1 MKFRLLIILALLLVA
16 AVAALVWH
24 SRPLPVLTVT
34 TWSGAYGRAQA
45 SAMMRPYAA
54 AKSVDVRI
62 AQWDGELA
70 DLKKG
75 DVVDMELPQAVDAC
89 QRGLL
94 EKINTAAL
102 PPGSDGRPAKS
113 DFLPGAIGPCWVGS
127 LVYSQLILF
136 RADAHKA
143 PAGPADF
150 FDLKKFPGGR
160 GLRQGAKFN
169 LELALLADG
178 VPARDIYATL
188 STDDGLARAFARLDA
203 IKRRIVWW
211 SIAGEPLPLLDSGR
225 AVMSTALNGDL
236 YDPKRKTQ
244 PGVLREHQLYEMD
257 VFGIPRTSTR
267 QKVAMDFIAYATT
280 STALANVA
288 GWVPYSPA
296 RRSALPLVGKN
307 PDTGEAMQAFMP
319 LRPQDLNTAFAVD
332 DNWWLA
338 HGAEMNARWQAWLER
353 K

>member
-1 MKFRLLIILALLLVA
+1 VKPRLLIVLALLLVA

-24 SRPLPVLTVT
+24 SRALPVLTVT

-45 SAMMRPYAA
+45 GAMMRPYAA

-94 EKINTAAL
+94 EKIDAASL
-102 PPGSDGRPAKS
+102 PPGSDGKPAKS

-127 LVYSQLILF
+127 VVYSQLILF
-136 RADAHKA
+136 RADARKA
-143 PAGPADF
+143 PVGPADF
-150 FDLKKFPGGR
+150 FDLKNFPGGR
-160 GLRQGAKFN
+160 GLRQGAKYN

-178 VPARDIYATL
+178 VPTANIYKTL
-188 STDDGLARAFARLDA
+188 STDDGLARAFARLDT

-211 SIAGEPLPLLDSGR
+211 SAAGEPVPLLDSGR
-225 AVMSTALNGDL
+225 VVMTTALNGDL

-244 PGVLREHQLYEMD
+244 PGVLRGPQLYEMD
-257 VFGIPRTSTR
+257 VFGIPKTSTR
-267 QKVAMDFIAYATT
+267 KKAAMDFIAYAT
-280 STALANVA
+280 SSAALANVA
-288 GWVPYSPA
+288 NWVPYSPA

-307 PDTGEAMQAFMP
+307 PDTGETMQPTMP
-319 LRPQDLNTAFAVD
+319 LRPQDLGTAFAVD
-332 DNWWLA
+332 DGWWLA
-338 HGAEMNARWQAWLER
+338 HSAEMNARWQAWLEH

>member
-1 MKFRLLIILALLLVA
+1 MKIRLLIVLAFLLVA

-62 AQWDGELA
+62 AQWDGELT

-89 QRGLL
+89 RRGLL
-94 EKINTAAL
+94 EKIDAAGL
-102 PPGSDGRPAKS
+102 PPGSDGSPAKS

-127 LVYSQLILF
+127 VVYSQLILF
-136 RADAHKA
+136 RTDARKA

-160 GLRQGAKFN
+160 GLRQGAKCN

-178 VPARDIYATL
+178 VPARDVYKTL
-188 STDDGLARAFARLDA
+188 ATDDGLVRAFARLDT

-211 SIAGEPLPLLDSGR
+211 SAAGEPIQLLADGR
-225 AVMSTALNGDL
+225 AAMSTALNGDL
-236 YDPKRKTQ
+236 YNPKRKTQ
-244 PGVLREHQLYEMD
+244 PGVLRDYQLYEMD
-257 VFGIPRTSTR
+257 VFAIPRTSTR
-267 QKVAMDFIAYATT
+267 KDIALDFVRYATT
-280 STALANVA
+280 SAALAKVA
-288 GWVPYSPA
+288 SWVPYSPA
-296 RRSALPLVGKN
+296 RRSAMPLVGKN
-307 PDTGEAMQAFMP
+307 PDTGEAMQPTMP
-319 LRPQDLNTAFAVD
+319 LRPQDLATAFAID
-332 DNWWLA
+332 DAWWLA
-338 HGAEMNARWQAWLER
+338 HGAEINARWQAWLER

>member
-1 MKFRLLIILALLLVA
+1 MKPRLLIVLALLLVA

-24 SRPLPVLTVT
+24 SRALPVLTVT

-75 DVVDMELPQAVDAC
+75 DVVDLELPQAVEAC

-94 EKINTAAL
+94 EKIDAASL
-102 PPGSDGRPAKS
+102 PPGSDGKSAKS
-113 DFLPGAIGPCWVGS
+113 DFLPGAVGPCWVGS
-127 LVYSQLILF
+127 VVYSQLILF
-136 RADAHKA
+136 RTDARKA

-160 GLRQGAKFN
+160 GLRQGAKYN

-178 VPARDIYATL
+178 VPARDVYKTL
-188 STDDGLARAFARLDA
+188 STEDGVARALAKLDT
-203 IKRRIVWW
+203 IKHRIVWW
-211 SIAGEPLPLLDSGR
+211 SAAGEPIQLLESGR
-225 AVMSTALNGDL
+225 VMMSTALNGDL

-244 PGVLREHQLYEMD
+244 PGILRDAQLYEMD
-257 VFGIPRTSTR
+257 VFGIPKTSTR
-267 QKVAMDFIAYATT
+267 KKAAMDFIAYAT
-280 STALANVA
+280 
-288 GWVPYSPA
+288 
-296 RRSALPLVGKN
+296 
-307 PDTGEAMQAFMP
+307 
-319 LRPQDLNTAFAVD
+319 
-332 DNWWLA
+332 
-338 HGAEMNARWQAWLER
+338 
-353 K
+353 

>member
-1 MKFRLLIILALLLVA
+1 MKFRLLIALALLLVA

-89 QRGLL
+89 RRGLL
-94 EKINTAAL
+94 EKIDPAAL
-102 PPGSDGRPAKS
+102 PPGSDGKSAKD

-127 LVYSQLILF
+127 VAYSQLILF
-136 RADAHKA
+136 RADARRV
-143 PAGPADF
+143 PVGPADF
-150 FDLKKFPGGR
+150 FDLKNFPGRR
-160 GLRQGAKFN
+160 GLRQGPKFN

-178 VPARDIYATL
+178 VPAHDVYTTL
-188 STDDGLARAFARLDA
+188 ATDDGLARAFARLDA

-211 SIAGEPLPLLDSGR
+211 SASGEPMQMLDSGR
-225 AVMSTALNGDL
+225 VVMATALNGDL
-236 YDPKRKTQ
+236 YNPRRKTQ
-244 PGVLREHQLYEMD
+244 PGVLRDYQLYEMD
-257 VFGIPRTSTR
+257 VFAIPKTSTR
-267 QKVAMDFIAYATT
+267 KDAAMNFIAYATA
-280 STALANVA
+280 SRPLAKVA
-288 GWVPYSPA
+288 SWVPYSPA
-296 RRSALPLVGKN
+296 RRSALPLVGRN

-319 LRPQDLNTAFAVD
+319 LRPQDLGTAFAID
-332 DNWWLA
+332 DAWWLA
-338 HGAEMNARWQAWLER
+338 HGAQIDARWQAWLEH

>member
-1 MKFRLLIILALLLVA
+1 VKFRLLIALALLLVA

-45 SAMMRPYAA
+45 IAMMRPYAA

-89 QRGLL
+89 RRGLL
-94 EKINTAAL
+94 EKINSAGL
-102 PPGSDGRPAKS
+102 PPGSDGKPAKD

-127 LVYSQLILF
+127 VVYSQLILF
-136 RADAHKA
+136 RADARKA
-143 PAGPADF
+143 PTGPADF
-150 FDLKKFPGGR
+150 FDLKKFPGRR
-160 GLRQGAKFN
+160 GLRQGPKFN

-178 VPARDIYATL
+178 VPARDIYKTL
-188 STDDGLARAFARLDA
+188 STDDGLARAFARLDT
-203 IKRRIVWW
+203 IRRRIVWW
-211 SIAGEPLPLLDSGR
+211 SAAGEPAQLLASR
-225 AVMSTALNGDL
+225 VVMSTALNGDV
-236 YDPKRKTQ
+236 YDPKRKPQ
-244 PGVLREHQLYEMD
+244 PGVVRDYQLYEMD
-257 VFGIPRTSTR
+257 VFAIPRTSTR
-267 QKVAMDFIAYATT
+267 KDVAMNFIAYATA
-280 STALANVA
+280 SRPLAKVA
-288 GWVPYSPA
+288 SWVPYSPA

-319 LRPQDLNTAFAVD
+319 LRPQDLGTAFAID
-332 DNWWLA
+332 DAWWLA
-338 HGAEMNARWQAWLER
+338 HGAEISARWQAWLEQT
-353 K
+353 

>member
-1 MKFRLLIILALLLVA
+1 M
-16 AVAALVWH
+16 
-24 SRPLPVLTVT
+24 LTVT
-34 TWSGAYGRAQA
+34 TWPGAYGRAQA

-62 AQWDGELA
+62 AQWDGDLA

-75 DVVDMELPQAVDAC
+75 DVADMELPQAVDAC

-94 EKINTAAL
+94 EKIDTGNL
-102 PPGSDGRPAKS
+102 PPGSDGKPAKS

-127 LVYSQLILF
+127 VVYSQLILF
-136 RADAHKA
+136 RADARKA

-160 GLRQGAKFN
+160 GLRQGAKYN

-178 VPARDIYATL
+178 VPARDVYATL
-188 STDDGLARAFARLDA
+188 STEDGVARALARLDA
-203 IKRRIVWW
+203 IKHRIVWW
-211 SIAGEPLPLLDSGR
+211 SAAGEPVQLLDNGR
-225 AVMSTALNGDL
+225 AVMTTALNGDL
-236 YDPKRKTQ
+236 YSPGRKTQ
-244 PGVLREHQLYEMD
+244 PGVLRDHQLYEMD
-257 VFGIPRTSTR
+257 VFAIPRTSAGKKR
-267 QKVAMDFIAYATT
+267 AMDFIAYATT
-280 STALANVA
+280 STALAKVA
-288 GWVPYSPA
+288 SWVPYSPA

-319 LRPQDLNTAFAVD
+319 LRPQDMDTAFAVD
-332 DNWWLA
+332 DAWWLA
-338 HGAEMNARWQAWLER
+338 HGAAMNARWQAWLEQ

>member
-1 MKFRLLIILALLLVA
+1 VKFRLLIALAFLLVA

-24 SRPLPVLTVT
+24 SRALPVLTVT

-89 QRGLL
+89 RRGLL
-94 EKINTAAL
+94 EKIDAAGL
-102 PPGSDGRPAKS
+102 PPSADGRPAKS

-127 LVYSQLILF
+127 VAYSQLILF
-136 RADAHKA
+136 RADAHEA

-160 GLRQGAKFN
+160 GLRQGAKYN

-178 VPARDIYATL
+178 VPARDVYNTL
-188 STDDGLARAFARLDA
+188 ATDDGLARAFARLDT
-203 IKRRIVWW
+203 IRRRIVWW
-211 SIAGEPLPLLDSGR
+211 SAAGEPIQLLTDGR
-225 AVMSTALNGDL
+225 AVMSTALNSDVYG
-236 YDPKRKTQ
+236 PKHKPR
-244 PGVLREHQLYEMD
+244 PGVLRDYQLYEMD
-257 VFGIPRTSTR
+257 VFGIPKTSTR
-267 QKVAMDFIAYATT
+267 KDIALDFVRYATT
-280 STALANVA
+280 SAALAKVA
-288 GWVPYSPA
+288 SWVPYSPA

-319 LRPQDLNTAFAVD
+319 LRPQDMDTAFAVD
-332 DNWWLA
+332 DAWWLA

>member
-1 MKFRLLIILALLLVA
+1 VKFRLLIALALLLIA

-24 SRPLPVLTVT
+24 SRTLPVLTVT
-34 TWSGAYGRAQA
+34 TWAGTYGRAQA

-75 DVVDMELPQAVDAC
+75 DVVDMELPQAVEAC

-94 EKINTAAL
+94 EKLDTASL
-102 PPGSDGRPAKS
+102 PPGSDGKPAKS

-127 LVYSQLILF
+127 VVYSQLILF
-136 RADAHKA
+136 RSDARRE
-143 PAGPADF
+143 PNGPADF

-160 GLRQGAKFN
+160 GLRQGPKFN

-178 VPARDIYATL
+178 VPAHDVYKTL
-188 STDDGLARAFARLDA
+188 STDDGVARAFARLDA

-211 SIAGEPLPLLDSGR
+211 NAAGEPMQLLAGR
-225 AVMSTALNGDL
+225 VAMTTALNGDL
-236 YDPKRKTQ
+236 YDPKRKIQ
-244 PGVLREHQLYEMD
+244 PGVLRDYQLYEMD
-257 VFGIPRTSTR
+257 VFGIPKTSAR
-267 QKVAMDFIAYATT
+267 KEAAMNFIAYATT
-280 STALANVA
+280 GTALAKVA

-307 PDTGEAMQAFMP
+307 PDTGEAMQPTMP
-319 LRPQDLNTAFAVD
+319 LRPQDLSTAFAID
-332 DNWWLA
+332 DAWWLA

>member
-1 MKFRLLIILALLLVA
+1 VKFRLLIALALLLVA

-34 TWSGAYGRAQA
+34 TWAGPYGRAQA

-89 QRGLL
+89 RRGLL
-94 EKINTAAL
+94 EKIDAAAL
-102 PPGSDGRPAKS
+102 PPGSDGTPAKD
-113 DFLPGAIGPCWVGS
+113 DFLPGAIGPCWVGNV
-127 LVYSQLILF
+127 VYSQLILF
-136 RADAHKA
+136 RADARRT
-143 PAGPADF
+143 PTGPADF

-178 VPARDIYATL
+178 VPARDVYKTL
-188 STDDGLARAFARLDA
+188 STDDGVARAFARLDA
-203 IKRRIVWW
+203 IRRRIVWW
-211 SIAGEPLPLLDSGR
+211 SAAGEPIQLLASR
-225 AVMSTALNGDL
+225 VVMSTALNGDL

-244 PGVLREHQLYEMD
+244 PGVLRDYQLYEMD
-257 VFGIPRTSTR
+257 AFAVPRTSTHKDAA
-267 QKVAMDFIAYATT
+267 QDFIRYATA
-280 STALANVA
+280 TAPLAKMA
-288 GWVPYSPA
+288 SWVPYSPA

-307 PDTGEAMQAFMP
+307 PDTGQAMQPCMP

-332 DNWWLA
+332 DGWWLA

>member
-1 MKFRLLIILALLLVA
+1 VKFRLLIILALVLVT

-45 SAMMRPYAA
+45 SAMLRPYAA

-94 EKINTAAL
+94 EKIDAASL
-102 PPGSDGRPAKS
+102 PPGSDGKPAKS
-113 DFLPGAIGPCWVGS
+113 DFLPHAIGPCWVGS

-136 RADAHKA
+136 RAAA
-143 PAGPADF
+143 PGTPTSPADF
-150 FDLKKFPGGR
+150 FDLKRFPGGR
-160 GLRQGAKFN
+160 GLRHGAKYN

-178 VPARDIYATL
+178 VPARDIYRTL
-188 STDDGLARAFARLDA
+188 STDDGVARALARLDT
-203 IKRRIVWW
+203 IKRRIAWW
-211 SIAGEPLPLLDSGR
+211 NTAGEPMQLLDSGR
-225 AVMSTALNGDL
+225 AAMSTALNGDL
-236 YDPKRKTQ
+236 YAPKRKTQ
-244 PGVLREHQLYEMD
+244 PGVLRDYQLYEMD
-257 VFGIPRTSTR
+257 VFAIPKTSTR
-267 QKVAMDFIAYATT
+267 KDIAMDFIAYATA
-280 STALANVA
+280 SKPLANVA

-296 RRSALPLVGKN
+296 RRSALSLVGRN
-307 PDTGEAMQAFMP
+307 PDTGEAMRAFMP
-319 LRPQDLNTAFAVD
+319 LRPQDLDTAFAVD
-332 DNWWLA
+332 DAWWLA
-338 HGAEMNARWQAWLER
+338 HGAAINARWQAWLEQ